1 MQASPN
7 SLSSHHVAVI
17 GAGAAGLVAAREL
30 HREGH
35 KVVVFEKDDQVGG
48 LWMYDPRVEPDPL
61 GLDLTR
67 PVVHSSLY
75 KSLRTNLPR
84 ETMGFMDYPFVTR
97 EGEGRDPRRFPGHRE
112 VLMYLQDYA
121 REFGIEEMVRF
132 GCEVVNVEMIDS
144 GKWKVKSKRKR
155 LDDNNDRGD
164 DFADHEDF
172 DAVVVCV
179 GHHTQPRIAEIPGIN
194 LWPGKQIHSHN
205 YRIPEPFRDQIVKG
219 VSEVPRII
227 LNVTGLLYLV
237 LVDATLSKL
246 CVNFLFLSMNIIIL
260 IGASASAADI
270 SVEIAELAK
279 EVHIALGA
287 GGDMRGFVKC
297 FDPAAGRWLDLTC
310 CPVFPEI
317 MQIERACEDGTVI
330 FRDGSV
336 ILADVILHCTGY
348 KYGFPFLKTDGI
360 VTVDDNRVGPL
371 YKHSFPFPTFEVQSK
386 WIAGVLS
393 GRIALPSQEDMME
406 DVKIYYSELEA
417 SGVPKHHTHNLAD
430 SAIDHNRWLASQCQ
444 CSCFEEWRIELF
456 REIIKNWRAQPK
468 MYRDEWD
475 DDHLILQAHE
485 DFNRRISNKA
495 SNGHI

>member
-7 SLSSHHVAVI
+7 LLSSHHVAVI

-75 KSLRTNLPR
+75 ESLRTNLPR

-155 LDDNNDRGD
+155 LDDNDRGD

-179 GHHTQPRIAEIPGIN
+179 GHYTQPRIAEIPGIN

-205 YRIPEPFRDQIVKG
+205 YRIPEPFRDQI
-219 VSEVPRII
+219 
-227 LNVTGLLYLV
+227 
-237 LVDATLSKL
+237 
-246 CVNFLFLSMNIIIL
+246 IIL

-270 SVEIAELAK
+270 SVEIAGLAK
-279 EVHIALGA
+279 EVHIARRSAVDDDTYEKKPGY
-287 GGDMRGFVKC
+287 DNI
-297 FDPAAGRWLDLTC
+297 WLHST
-310 CPVFPEI
+310 
-317 MQIERACEDGTVI
+317 IERACEDGTVI

-371 YKHSFPFPTFEVQSK
+371 YKHVFPPILAPWLSFVGIPYWTFPFPTFEVQSK

-393 GRIALPSQEDMME
+393 GRIALPSQEDMVE

-417 SGVPKHHTHNLAD
+417 SGVPKNHTHNLAHSTND
-430 SAIDHNRWLASQCQ
+430 YNMWLASQCQ
-444 CSCFEEWRIELF
+444 CSCFEEWRIEMSH
-456 REIIKNWRAQPK
+456 EILKNWRARPN

>member
-75 KSLRTNLPR
+75 ESLRTNLPR

-155 LDDNNDRGD
+155 LDDNDRGD

-179 GHHTQPRIAEIPGIN
+179 GHYTQPRIAEIPGIN

-205 YRIPEPFRDQIVKG
+205 YRIPEPFRDQI
-219 VSEVPRII
+219 
-227 LNVTGLLYLV
+227 
-237 LVDATLSKL
+237 
-246 CVNFLFLSMNIIIL
+246 IIL

-270 SVEIAELAK
+270 SVEIAGLAK
-279 EVHIALGA
+279 EVHIARRSAVDDDTYEKKPGY
-287 GGDMRGFVKC
+287 DNI
-297 FDPAAGRWLDLTC
+297 WLHST
-310 CPVFPEI
+310 
-317 MQIERACEDGTVI
+317 IERACEDGTVI

-371 YKHSFPFPTFEVQSK
+371 YKHVFPPILAPWLSFVGIPYWTFPFPTFEVQSK

-393 GRIALPSQEDMME
+393 GRIALPSQEDMVE

-417 SGVPKHHTHNLAD
+417 SGVPKNHTHNLAHSTND
-430 SAIDHNRWLASQCQ
+430 YNMWLASQCQ
-444 CSCFEEWRIELF
+444 CSCFEEWRIEMSH
-456 REIIKNWRAQPK
+456 EILKNWRARPN

>member
-7 SLSSHHVAVI
+7 LLSSRHVAVI

-75 KSLRTNLPR
+75 ESLRTNLPR

-121 REFGIEEMVRF
+121 REFEIEEMVRF

-155 LDDNNDRGD
+155 LDDNDRGD

-172 DAVVVCV
+172 DAVVVCA
-179 GHHTQPRIAEIPGIN
+179 GHYTQPRIAEIPGIN

-205 YRIPEPFRDQIVKG
+205 YRIPEPFRDQI
-219 VSEVPRII
+219 
-227 LNVTGLLYLV
+227 
-237 LVDATLSKL
+237 
-246 CVNFLFLSMNIIIL
+246 IIL

-279 EVHIALGA
+279 EVHIAHRSAVDDTYEKKPGY
-287 GGDMRGFVKC
+287 DNI
-297 FDPAAGRWLDLTC
+297 WLHS
-310 CPVFPEI
+310 
-317 MQIERACEDGTVI
+317 MIERACEDGTVI

-371 YKHSFPFPTFEVQSK
+371 YKHVFPPILAPWLSFVGIPYWTLPFPTFEVQSK

-393 GRIALPSQEDMME
+393 GRIVLPSQEDMME

-417 SGVPKHHTHNLAD
+417 SGVPKHHTHNLVD
-430 SAIDHNRWLASQCQ
+430 SAIDYNRWLASQCQ

-456 REIIKNWRAQPK
+456 REIIKNLRAKPK

>member
-7 SLSSHHVAVI
+7 SLSSRHVAVI

-75 KSLRTNLPR
+75 ESLRTNLPR

-121 REFGIEEMVRF
+121 REFEIEEMVRF

-155 LDDNNDRGD
+155 LDDNDRGD

-172 DAVVVCV
+172 DAVVVCA
-179 GHHTQPRIAEIPGIN
+179 GHYTQPRIAEIPGIN

-227 LNVTGLLYLV
+227 LNVTGLLYLA
-237 LVDATLSKL
+237 LVDATQQTL
-246 CVNFLFLSMNIIIL
+246 CKFFVPFY
-260 IGASASAADI
+260 
-270 SVEIAELAK
+270 E
-279 EVHIALGA
+279 LGA

-310 CPVFPEI
+310 CLVFPKI

-360 VTVDDNRVGPL
+360 VTVDDNRTL
-371 YKHSFPFPTFEVQSK
+371 PFPTFEVQSK

-393 GRIALPSQEDMME
+393 GRIVLPSQEDMME

-417 SGVPKHHTHNLAD
+417 SGVPKHHTHNLVD
-430 SAIDHNRWLASQCQ
+430 SAIDYNRWLASQCQ

-456 REIIKNWRAQPK
+456 REIIKNLRAKPK

>member
-7 SLSSHHVAVI
+7 ALSSHHVAVI

-75 KSLRTNLPR
+75 ESLRTNLPR

-121 REFGIEEMVRF
+121 REFEIGEMVRF

-155 LDDNNDRGD
+155 LDDNDRGD

-179 GHHTQPRIAEIPGIN
+179 GHYTQPRIAEIPGIN

-205 YRIPEPFRDQIVKG
+205 YRIPEPFRDQI
-219 VSEVPRII
+219 
-227 LNVTGLLYLV
+227 
-237 LVDATLSKL
+237 
-246 CVNFLFLSMNIIIL
+246 IIL

-270 SVEIAELAK
+270 SVEIAGLAK
-279 EVHIALGA
+279 EVHIARRSAVDDDTYEKKPGY
-287 GGDMRGFVKC
+287 DNI
-297 FDPAAGRWLDLTC
+297 WLHST
-310 CPVFPEI
+310 
-317 MQIERACEDGTVI
+317 IERACEDGTVI

-371 YKHSFPFPTFEVQSK
+371 YKHVFPPILAPWLSFVGIPYWTFPFPTFEVQSK

-430 SAIDHNRWLASQCQ
+430 SANDYNKWLASQCR
-444 CSCFEEWRIELF
+444 CSCFEEWRIEMYS
-456 REIIKNWRAQPK
+456 EILKNWRAMRN

-485 DFNRRISNKA
+485 DFNRRISNKVQR
-495 SNGHI
+495 

>member
-75 KSLRTNLPR
+75 ESLRTNLPR

-144 GKWKVKSKRKR
+144 GKWKVK
-155 LDDNNDRGD
+155 GD

-179 GHHTQPRIAEIPGIN
+179 GHFTQPRIAEIPGID

-205 YRIPEPFRDQIVKG
+205 YRIPEPFRDQ
-219 VSEVPRII
+219 
-227 LNVTGLLYLV
+227 
-237 LVDATLSKL
+237 
-246 CVNFLFLSMNIIIL
+246 IIIL

-279 EVHIALGA
+279 EVHIARRSAVDDTCEKKPGY
-287 GGDMRGFVKC
+287 DNI
-297 FDPAAGRWLDLTC
+297 WLHS
-310 CPVFPEI
+310 
-317 MQIERACEDGTVI
+317 MIERACEDGTVI

-371 YKHSFPFPTFEVQSK
+371 YKHVFPPNLAPWLSFVGIPYWTFPFPTFEVQSK

-430 SAIDHNRWLASQCQ
+430 STIDYNMWLASQCQ
-444 CSCFEEWRIELF
+444 CSCFEEWRIELS
-456 REIIKNWRAQPK
+456 REIIKNWRARPK

>member
-75 KSLRTNLPR
+75 ESLRTNLPR
-84 ETMGFMDYPFVTR
+84 ETMGFMDYPFVIR

-155 LDDNNDRGD
+155 LDDNDRGD

-179 GHHTQPRIAEIPGIN
+179 GHYTQPRIAEIPGIN

-205 YRIPEPFRDQIVKG
+205 YRIPEPFRDQI
-219 VSEVPRII
+219 
-227 LNVTGLLYLV
+227 
-237 LVDATLSKL
+237 
-246 CVNFLFLSMNIIIL
+246 IIL

-270 SVEIAELAK
+270 SVEIAGLAK
-279 EVHIALGA
+279 EVHIARRSAVDDDTYEKKPGY
-287 GGDMRGFVKC
+287 DNI
-297 FDPAAGRWLDLTC
+297 WLHST
-310 CPVFPEI
+310 
-317 MQIERACEDGTVI
+317 IERACEDGTVI

-371 YKHSFPFPTFEVQSK
+371 YKHVFPPILAPWLSFVGIPYWTFPFPTFEVQSK

-393 GRIALPSQEDMME
+393 GRIALPSQEDMVE

-430 SAIDHNRWLASQCQ
+430 STNDYNMWLASQCQ
-444 CSCFEEWRIELF
+444 CSCFEEWRIEMSH
-456 REIIKNWRAQPK
+456 EILKNWRARPN

-475 DDHLILQAHE
+475 DDHLILQAQE